1 MSAKYRL
8 SLAQLDAFL
17 QATKA
22 YLDATV
28 TKCDS
33 PEIREARSAVIKT
46 SIPVDVECHVAK
58 MSVEIAIVADETV
71 V

>member
-1 MSAKYRL
+1 MSSKYRL

-33 PEIREARSAVIKT
+33 PEIRAARSALIKT
-46 SIPVDVECHVAK
+46 SIPVEVECHVAK
-58 MSVEIAIVADETV
+58 MSVDIAITTSETV

>member
-1 MSAKYRL
+1 MSSKYRL

-28 TKCDS
+28 AKCDS
-33 PEIREARSAVIKT
+33 PEIRAARSALIKT
-46 SIPVDVECHVAK
+46 SIPIDVECYVAK
-58 MSVEIAIVADETV
+58 MSVEVAITTDETV